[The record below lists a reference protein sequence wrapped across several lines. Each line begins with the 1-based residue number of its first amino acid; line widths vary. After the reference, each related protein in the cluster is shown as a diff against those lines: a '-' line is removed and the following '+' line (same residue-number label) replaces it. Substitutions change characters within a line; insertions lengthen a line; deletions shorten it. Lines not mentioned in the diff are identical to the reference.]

1 MNKAITFV
9 AMSTKSTYRRV
20 RFHASLTTQ
29 AKKRLRRI
37 SEEEDRSMSAILN
50 DIIMSFTLGKSR
62 TKRDEA
68 GAQALIARNLG
79 ALKGKVKPEDW
90 DRDDRVGDLLRKYA
104 RQ

>member
-1 MNKAITFV
+1 MNKATTFV
-9 AMSTKSTYRRV
+9 PMNTKSTYRRV
-20 RFHASLTTQ
+20 RFHATLTTQ

-50 DIIMSFTLGKSR
+50 DIIMSITLGTSR
-62 TKRDEA
+62 AKRDEA

-79 ALKGKVKPEDW
+79 ALKDKVRPEDW
-90 DRDDRVGDLLRKYA
+90 DRDDRIGDMLRKYA